1 MSLTTN
7 AGTTPVH
14 SVEFQ
19 EIAWSELEEANA
31 LTIDTSQGLRAAIPS
46 AANMLQHYANAYL
59 CAILSLV
66 VGTRVQQ

>member
-1 MSLTTN
+1 MALTTEQD
-7 AGTTPVH
+7 TTPVR

-19 EIAWSELEEANA
+19 EIAWSELEAANA
-31 LTIDTSQGLRAAIPS
+31 VTVDISTGLRAAIPS
-46 AANMLQHYANAYL
+46 LMVIGQHYANAYL

>member
-1 MSLTTN
+1 MSLTTE
-7 AGTTPVH
+7 AGTTPVR

-19 EIAWSELEEANA
+19 AIAWAELEAANA
-31 LTIDTSQGLRAAIPS
+31 VTVDISTGLRAAIPS
-46 AANMLQHYANAYL
+46 AAVMLQHYANAYL